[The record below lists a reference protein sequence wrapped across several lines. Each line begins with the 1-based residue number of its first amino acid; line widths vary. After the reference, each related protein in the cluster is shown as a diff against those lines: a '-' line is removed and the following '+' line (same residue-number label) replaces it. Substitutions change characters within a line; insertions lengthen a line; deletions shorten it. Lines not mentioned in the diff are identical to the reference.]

1 MAYGFPALGKRMPN
15 VLVPLPHWPA
25 RFQKNGF
32 GSNEMS
38 TRIFSSVALVVAA
51 AMAVGCSESTTRKDV
66 ASAQEKL
73 DKAHANTQEA
83 VQQAKN
89 DVSDAQ
95 RNVQERTVAKPVVTD
110 QPIETRQ
117 DIRAQEK
124 VADAQVDANK
134 KVANAKDKELA
145 AAANLKT
152 TEQQFKDTQDRD
164 AFVREAEM
172 KLSDYDKRVD
182 DLKTQASNAQG
193 ADRDAVN
200 RQIELVKAARDRA
213 SSALSELKKAELPT
227 WRNHQDHVRLAFQDL
242 DNSVRNVR

>member
-1 MAYGFPALGKRMPN
+1 MRNYL
-15 VLVPLPHWPA
+15 L
-25 RFQKNGF
+25 
-32 GSNEMS
+32 
-38 TRIFSSVALVVAA
+38 SSVALGLAA

-73 DKAHANTQEA
+73 DKARANTQEA
-83 VQQAKN
+83 AQQAKN
-89 DVSDAQ
+89 EVADAQ
-95 RNVQERTVAKPVVTD
+95 RNVQEHTVAKPIVTD
-110 QPIETRQ
+110 QPIDNRQ

-134 KVANAKDKELA
+134 KIADAKDKELA

-172 KLSDYDKRVD
+172 KLSDYDKRID

-193 ADRDAVN
+193 ADRDAIN
-200 RQIELVKAARDRA
+200 RQIELVKAARGRA
-213 SSALSELKKAELPT
+213 SSALSDLKKADLPT
-227 WRNHQDHVRLAFQDL
+227 WRNQQDHVRMAFQEL

>member
-1 MAYGFPALGKRMPN
+1 MRSKILATITLALG
-15 VLVPLPHWPA
+15 
-25 RFQKNGF
+25 
-32 GSNEMS
+32 
-38 TRIFSSVALVVAA
+38 A

-89 DVSDAQ
+89 DVADAQ
-95 RNVQERTVAKPVVTD
+95 RNVQEHTVAKPVVID
-110 QPIETRQ
+110 QSVDTRQ

-124 VADAQVDANK
+124 IADAQVDANK
-134 KVANAKDKELA
+134 KIADAKDKELA

-164 AFVREAEM
+164 NFVREAEM
-172 KLSDYDKRVD
+172 KLSDYDKRIE
-182 DLKTQASNAQG
+182 DLRTQASNSQG
-193 ADRDAVN
+193 PDRDAVN
-200 RQIELVKAARDRA
+200 RQIELVKASRDRA
-213 SSALSELKKAELPT
+213 SSALSDLKKADLPT
-227 WRNHQDHVRLAFQDL
+227 WKNHQDHVRLAFQEL